1 MGILDWVQGRRGEE
15 EMVPLTDLDSEDGNG
30 EAQKGRQGENTIKR
44 RRHHVTK
51 GMHLSFEHVGQG

>member
-15 EMVPLTDLDSEDGNG
+15 EMVPLTNLDSEDGNG

-51 GMHLSFEHVGQG
+51 GMHLSSGNVGQG